1 MSIFY
6 VFKSE
11 IKSERDETALRV
23 EGKEK
28 QMNLYQIDSS
38 HTEKNYFKL
47 KNTSLARKY
56 LIFFFGVVHSLSPVW
71 LFETPWTAACQA
83 PLFFIVCWSLLKL
96 TSTESVMLANHLIL
110 CCPLSKGKKELQRN
124 S

>member
-1 MSIFY
+1 M
-6 VFKSE
+6 FKSE

-47 KNTSLARKY
+47 
-56 LIFFFGVVHSLSPVW
+56 
-71 LFETPWTAACQA
+71 
-83 PLFFIVCWSLLKL
+83 
-96 TSTESVMLANHLIL
+96 
-110 CCPLSKGKKELQRN
+110 
-124 S
+124 

>member
-1 MSIFY
+1 MLYIVSIFY

-38 HTEKNYFKL
+38 HTEKN
-47 KNTSLARKY
+47 
-56 LIFFFGVVHSLSPVW
+56 LIAGGFP
-71 LFETPWTAACQA
+71 TNQATAEALNGGSRIQ
-83 PLFFIVCWSLLKL
+83 
-96 TSTESVMLANHLIL
+96 T
-110 CCPLSKGKKELQRN
+110 GKWD
-124 S
+124 